1 MEDARLSQSGL
12 SGFPAFFTE
21 SSTAFRAAAATGLPP
36 SALPTGPSL
45 LLLRSLR
52 TRWRQRRPGLAV
64 HRWWLPAGG
73 RAARLRA
80 IAEAECA
87 RAEVVALKEKLKAL
101 KALKTADSQDEHIE
115 ALETEIWERERAARE
130 AQAAADA
137 IDMAVFD
144 LKAVNPN
151 AVLKVDTRTSAEVI
165 QSIEDHGKIVAR
177 ALEALR
183 TLLQA

>member
-1 MEDARLSQSGL
+1 MK
-12 SGFPAFFTE
+12 P
-21 SSTAFRAAAATGLPP
+21 
-36 SALPTGPSL
+36 
-45 LLLRSLR
+45 
-52 TRWRQRRPGLAV
+52 
-64 HRWWLPAGG
+64 H
-73 RAARLRA
+73 

-101 KALKTADSQDEHIE
+101 KAIKTADSQDEHIE

>member
-1 MEDARLSQSGL
+1 LPAALTEEWTEDAGDEGQLFPSYARL
-12 SGFPAFFTE
+12 
-21 SSTAFRAAAATGLPP
+21 
-36 SALPTGPSL
+36 
-45 LLLRSLR
+45 
-52 TRWRQRRPGLAV
+52 
-64 HRWWLPAGG
+64 LPARGTP
-73 RAARLRA
+73 AAESRYSWTIDFDARRKQA
-80 IAEAECA
+80 RENMKPHIAEAECA

-101 KALKTADSQDEHIE
+101 KTLKTAGSQDEHIE
-115 ALETEIWERERAARE
+115 ALETEIWEREKAARE

-165 QSIEDHGKIVAR
+165 RSIEDHGKAVAKS
-177 ALEALR
+177 LEALK